1 MDTFDEV
8 RDFAQHVLDY
18 RSAREKQWKEL
29 AEWLAPHRG
38 IFTGEDMA
46 PKGVV
51 RNEGAFT
58 TIATQALKKGAAGIT
73 SGMTPRNISWFEP
86 DFEERDMI
94 EASHAREYLDAIDER
109 MKACLERGGF
119 YQAIHSFNTDLL
131 WAGCALLYSETSRLF
146 PLRFECIQV
155 GTFAVQLDECG
166 MLDAVVRTMAWTPR
180 RIAGVFGRENL
191 PEHLKIS
198 LQKKP
203 YELTRITHLV
213 RRREERN
220 QKKID
225 KNNMAYESFF
235 WDERG
240 EAFLHKGGYHEMP
253 YFFTCWNEGT
263 TPYGSGP
270 GDEAYLDSR
279 QCDEM
284 ERCKIRG
291 LGKMTAPPVQA
302 DSSLKGNVKL
312 GRNEINYVDGDKTI
326 KPILDMSSFSRSWL
340 YLQEEMKAISAR
352 LENELMASTFASV
365 PFDQRPKD
373 MSATEFLERKREA
386 LQQIGPVMSAYEP
399 NVLTPL
405 LHRVCAT
412 LDREGLLP
420 IPPQSLQ
427 GFPVIL
433 KMDFISPMANALR
446 QTGADA
452 TRALLQEAGILAQ
465 ITQSTEVLD
474 KIDVDQAIDEV
485 AYGLGAPGS
494 IVRSDDDVAQIRQ
507 QRQQMLM
514 AQQQAQMELTQAR
527 ANANNAAGV
536 ADMANAA
543 AAMNDMTGEE

>member
-1 MDTFDEV
+1 MEKIEEV
-8 RDFAQHVLDY
+8 RKFAKHIQSH
-18 RSAREKQWKEL
+18 RTEREKQWKEL

-38 IFTGEDMA
+38 IFTGEDLS
-46 PKGVV
+46 PRGVI
-51 RNEGAFT
+51 RNQGAFKS
-58 TIATQALKKGAAGIT
+58 IATQALKKGAAGIT

-86 DFEERDMI
+86 DFEDERMI
-94 EASHAREYLDAIDER
+94 EASGARAYLDMVDLR
-109 MKACLERGGF
+109 MKSCLERGGF

-131 WAGCALLYSETSRLF
+131 WAGCALLYSEHSEVS

-155 GTFAVQLDECG
+155 GTFAVQLDEAG

-180 RIAGVFGRENL
+180 RIARVFGKENL
-191 PEHLKIS
+191 PEYLK
-198 LQKKP
+198 QKLEKQP
-203 YELTRITHLV
+203 YELLRVTHMV
-213 RRREERN
+213 RRRDVRD
-220 QKKID
+220 QRKID
-225 KNNMAYESFF
+225 RDNMPWESFF
-235 WDERG
+235 WEDHG
-240 EAFLHKGGYHEMP
+240 EKFLHKGGYMEMP

-263 TPYGSGP
+263 TPYGTGP

-284 ERCKIRG
+284 ERSKLRG
-291 LGKMTAPPVQA
+291 LSKMTAPPVQA
-302 DSSLKGNVKL
+302 DASLKGSVKL
-312 GRNEINYVDGDKTI
+312 GRDEINYVDGDKTI
-326 KPILDMSSFSRSWL
+326 RPIVDMGSFARAWL
-340 YLQEEMKAISAR
+340 YLQEEIKAVSSR

-365 PFDQRPKD
+365 PYDQRPKD

-412 LDREGLLP
+412 LDRDGWLP
-420 IPPQSLQ
+420 PPPPSLQ
-427 GFPVIL
+427 GFSVLL

-452 TRALLQEAGILAQ
+452 TRALLQEAGMLAQ

-485 AYGLGAPGS
+485 AYGIGAPGS
-494 IVRSDDDVAQIRQ
+494 VIRSDDDVAAIRQ
-507 QRQQMLM
+507 QR
-514 AQQQAQMELTQAR
+514 AQQQMAMQQAEMALTQAR
-527 ANANNAAGV
+527 ANSANAAAG

-543 AAMNDMTGEE
+543 AALQGME